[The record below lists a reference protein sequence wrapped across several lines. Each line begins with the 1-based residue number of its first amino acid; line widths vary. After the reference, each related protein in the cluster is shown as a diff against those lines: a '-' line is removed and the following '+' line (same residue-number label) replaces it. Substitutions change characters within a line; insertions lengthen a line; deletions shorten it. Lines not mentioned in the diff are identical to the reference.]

1 MLRMGALHAAR
12 TVMSTRREV
21 VIRGVGTSDYGR
33 FPERRVESLAWD
45 AILEAMQDAG
55 AETGEIEAVFVGS
68 VFGPPGIA
76 TRTLRGIGIGG
87 VPVLTIEAACASGT
101 AAYHEAVEAVALGR
115 YSCVLV
121 FGIEHLSSLFS
132 SGAIVPE
139 ASDCEGRAGLPLPG
153 LYALQAQRYIE
164 HYGASAEQIADVAV
178 KNKGNGLRNPRAQ
191 LRATAP
197 TLEQV
202 MSSRKIADPL
212 TFLQCCPVSD
222 GAGAAII
229 GRPKGRAGEVRVLAS
244 ALASGGLWDHRS
256 TDFWGE
262 APVRRAADAAYAQS
276 GVRPSEID
284 VLEVHDS
291 FTIGEIL
298 TLESLR
304 LCKPGEGAQLAP
316 SGHTRMG
323 GAQPVNPS
331 GGLLSRG
338 HPLGATGTA
347 QIAEI
352 VWQLRGTAG
361 ERQVANAKLGMVETM
376 GGGAAGMEGNA
387 SVVSVLALR

>member
-1 MLRMGALHAAR
+1 
-12 TVMSTRREV
+12 MSERREV

-45 AILEAMQDAG
+45 AILEAMRDAG
-55 AETGEIEAVFVGS
+55 AEVGEIEAVFVGS
-68 VFGPPGIA
+68 VFGPPGVA

-101 AAYHEAVEAVALGR
+101 AAYHEAYEAVSRGR

-121 FGIEHLSSLFS
+121 FGIEHLSSLFT

-139 ASDCEGRAGLPLPG
+139 ATDCEGRAGLPLPG
-153 LYALQAQRYIE
+153 LYALQAQRYME
-164 HYGASAEQIADVAV
+164 LYGATAEQFADVAV
-178 KNKGNGLRNPRAQ
+178 KNKTNGLRNPRAQ
-191 LRATAP
+191 LKSEAP
-197 TLEQV
+197 TIEQV
-202 MSSRKIADPL
+202 LASRKIADPL

-222 GAGAAII
+222 GAGAVVI
-229 GRPKGRAGEVRVLAS
+229 GTPKGRKGEVRILGS
-244 ALASGGLWDHRS
+244 AMASGRLWDHRS
-256 TDFWGE
+256 NDFWGE
-262 APVRRAADAAYAQS
+262 GPVRQAAQMVYAQT
-276 GVRPSEID
+276 GIRPSEID

-298 TLESLR
+298 TLEALG
-304 LCKPGEGAQLAP
+304 LCNTGEGAALAP

-352 VWQLRGTAG
+352 VWQLRGAAG
-361 ERQVANAKLGMVETM
+361 ERQVRNAKLGMVETM

-387 SVVSVLALR
+387 SVVTLMALR

>member
-1 MLRMGALHAAR
+1 
-12 TVMSTRREV
+12 MSERHEV

-33 FPERRVESLAWD
+33 FPQRRVESLAWE
-45 AILEAMQDAG
+45 AILEAMQDA
-55 AETGEIEAVFVGS
+55 AADTGEIEAVFVGS

-121 FGIEHLSSLFS
+121 FGIEHLSSLFT

-139 ASDCEGRAGLPLPG
+139 ATDCEGRAGLPLPG

-164 HYGASAEQIADVAV
+164 QYGATAEQIADVAV
-178 KNKGNGLRNPRAQ
+178 KNKANGLLNPRAQ
-191 LRATAP
+191 LKSEAP
-197 TLEQV
+197 SIEQV
-202 MSSRKIADPL
+202 LASRKIADPL

-222 GAGAAII
+222 GAGALVI
-229 GRPKGRAGEVRVLAS
+229 GRAKGRAGEVRVLAS
-244 ALASGGLWDHRS
+244 AMASGRLWDHRS

-262 APVRRAADAAYAQS
+262 GPVRRAANAAYAQA
-276 GVRPSEID
+276 GVSAKEVD

-298 TLESLR
+298 TLEALGV
-304 LCKPGEGAQLAP
+304 CKPGEGAALAP
-316 SGHTRMG
+316 SGHTRRG
-323 GAQPVNPS
+323 GRQPVNPS

-347 QIAEI
+347 QLAEI
-352 VWQLRGTAG
+352 VWQLRGKAG
-361 ERQVANAKLGMVETM
+361 ERQVPNAGLGLVETM

-387 SVVSVLALR
+387 AVVTLLTLR